1 MYFHIREIF
10 MSKIDFEK
18 LSEECKGYK
27 VTSLL
32 DALPDYAE
40 NPSLRNLI
48 EYETVNIKNL
58 QLHNTKNRKKRD
70 DFFDALISNI
80 NSQEATDKLK
90 KILSVC
96 HISEIYI
103 DSIKEELKSSPL
115 MSQDFKIQCWAVI
128 EKALDEGYY
137 LLDQINKSIE
147 YYGENAKHLTLN
159 NRNILNENGESFSPD
174 SALDKIV
181 KYLTL
186 TLKMLSHEHGFSA
199 SGEIIIPER
208 IDVEESAIAGANQV
222 FYYSLLWNELLTC
235 AESCILFDNEIQIA
249 GLEDLPDEIK
259 EDGVE
264 QGVLFNRT
272 KDEFERYDTISNERL
287 SRRISQ
293 NYWEAMADYNLERR
307 IPKYVTDWSGT
318 LNHPITFEELPF
330 LVSLMEAIASHD
342 PEQIVLGLSLR
353 EWVRGY
359 SVISYLANE
368 IKNKVLYTKGEL
380 MSMLLLGGFK
390 EKKAEE
396 FIKHITFG
404 VDSRDI
410 YDSPL
415 VKTSNSLFFLYTPAH
430 ISPLISN
437 IILSKFSSKQADL
450 TKKGYG
456 FERDIIE
463 KLNENNLENRSFKFK
478 RDADEFQYDAI
489 FLLDDKAFILE
500 CKNTNL
506 SGGSVARA
514 YQKKIFINET
524 IKQVKRL
531 VCGLT
536 SHPEVFKEHFDKD
549 ISNYEL
555 VPVIMNNLPFSIPG
569 KVNGVYVTDS
579 SAFGRLIK
587 SRYINSGLISHQ
599 GKFKITDNKP
609 AFSMW
614 KSDVLTAS
622 DIINHFN
629 EPVQLQDFL
638 KHQKTKEY
646 LLRINKSKV
655 FLNVVNE
662 TDYDTMSA
670 EHSEFFIN
678 AQTTQKA

>member
-1 MYFHIREIF
+1 
-10 MSKIDFEK
+10 MSKINFEK
-18 LSEECKGYK
+18 LSKECKGYI
-27 VTSLL
+27 VTGLL
-32 DALPDYAE
+32 EALPSYAE
-40 NPSLRNLI
+40 SSSLRNLI
-48 EYETVNIKNL
+48 EYETVNVKNL
-58 QLHNTKNRKKRD
+58 QIHDAKKRKKRD
-70 DFFDALISNI
+70 DFFNALISNI
-80 NSQEATDKLK
+80 DNHEAVDKLK

-96 HISEIYI
+96 QISEIYI
-103 DSIKEELKSSPL
+103 DSIKTELKSSSL

-128 EKALDEGYY
+128 ENALGEGYH
-137 LLDQINKSIE
+137 LLDLINDSIKHH
-147 YYGENAKHLTLN
+147 GENAKHLTLN
-159 NRNILNENGESFSPD
+159 NKNISNKNGESFSPD

-181 KYLTL
+181 SYLTL
-186 TLKMLSHEHGFSA
+186 TLKMLSHEHGFST

-208 IDVEESAIAGANQV
+208 INVEESTIAGASEV
-222 FYYSLLWNELLTC
+222 FYYSLLWNELITC

-249 GLEDLPDEIK
+249 GIEDLPDEIK

-272 KDEFERYDTISNERL
+272 KDKFERYDTISNERL

-293 NYWEAMADYNLERR
+293 NYWEAMADYNIEDR

-318 LNHPITFEELPF
+318 LDNPITFEELPF

-342 PEQIVLGLSLR
+342 AEQIVLGLSLR

-359 SVISYLANE
+359 SVIAYLAKE

-404 VDSRDI
+404 NDSRDI

-415 VKTSNSLFFLYTPAH
+415 VKTSNSLFFLYTPAY

-450 TKKGYG
+450 TRKGYG

-463 KLNENNLENRSFKFK
+463 MLSENNLDNKSFKFK
-478 RDADEFQYDAI
+478 RGDDEFQYDVV
-489 FLLDDKAFILE
+489 FLLDDKAFIVE

-506 SGGSVARA
+506 SGGSVTRA
-514 YQKKIFINET
+514 YQKKVFINET
-524 IKQVKRL
+524 TNQVKRL
-531 VCGLT
+531 ICGLT

-549 ISNYEL
+549 IGDYDL

-579 SAFGRLIK
+579 SALGRLIK
-587 SRYINSGLISHQ
+587 SRYINLGVISHQ
-599 GKFKITDNKP
+599 GRFKITDNKP

-629 EPVQLQDFL
+629 DPVQLQDFL
-638 KHQKTKEY
+638 KHQKTGEY
-646 LLRINKSKV
+646 PLRINKSKV
-655 FLNVVNE
+655 FFNVVNE

-670 EHSEFFIN
+670 EHSEYFIN
-678 AQTTQKA
+678 AQTTQMV